1 MRRLF
6 LMVLFLFGI
15 FVFNSTSGYA
25 DDLYFQKDTLIPGV
39 IIIKNKYGDK
49 VGTLKKDTLIPG
61 KWILRWKDAKEKRRF
76 SVDTVDMDTYLK
88 GGKR

>member
-1 MRRLF
+1 
-6 LMVLFLFGI
+6 MVLFLFGI
-15 FVFNSTSGYA
+15 FVFNSTSGSA

-49 VGTLKKDTLIPG
+49 VGTLKKDTLIPN
-61 KWILRWKDAKEKRRF
+61 KWILQLKDAEKIF
-76 SVDTVDMDTYLK
+76 SVDPVDMDTYLN